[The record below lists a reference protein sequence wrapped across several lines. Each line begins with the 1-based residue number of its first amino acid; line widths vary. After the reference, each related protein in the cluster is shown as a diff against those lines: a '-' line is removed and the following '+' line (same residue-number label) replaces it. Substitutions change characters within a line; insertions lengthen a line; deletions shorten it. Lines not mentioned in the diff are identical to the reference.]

1 MEEFQKWFASSPI
14 ASFLRSF
21 SAIVLASAVA
31 EFAKLGTF
39 DFSNWR
45 LWVIAALVASMPPLL
60 RWLNPADPL

>member
-14 ASFLRSF
+14 ASFLRRF